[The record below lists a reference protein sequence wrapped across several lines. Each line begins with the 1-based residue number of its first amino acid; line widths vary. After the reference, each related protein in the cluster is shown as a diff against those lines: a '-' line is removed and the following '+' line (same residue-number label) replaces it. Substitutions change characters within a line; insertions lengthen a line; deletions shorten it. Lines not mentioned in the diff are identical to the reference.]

1 MSDNLNYYL
10 GLNYPI
16 EILRSDDG
24 VFAFHPDLDGC
35 AAQGESV
42 GEAISNLD
50 AARKLWLSV
59 RLEDGLSVAEPV
71 NEEECNGRATIRM
84 SGALHAELLKISR
97 RQRISLNQLV
107 NNALSEY
114 VGGNRL
120 QRQVTEITEAFRS
133 AIATI
138 QSVATQGAPSRLENM
153 QAPRFLRP
161 QRPLDR
167 QFFGGQPAPQQFSIP
182 GGTYQ

>member
-16 EILRSDDG
+16 EILRSGDG

-42 GEAISNLD
+42 EEAISNLD
-50 AARKLWLSV
+50 IARQLWLSA
-59 RLEDGLSVAEPV
+59 RLEGGLSVAEPV

-120 QRQVTEITEAFRS
+120 QQQVLEIAKEFKS
-133 AIATI
+133 ALATL
-138 QSVATQGAPSRLENM
+138 QLAVAQGAPARPSGSRSR
-153 QAPRFLRP
+153 AVH
-161 QRPLDR
+161 
-167 QFFGGQPAPQQFSIP
+167 A
-182 GGTYQ
+182 T

>member
-1 MSDNLNYYL
+1 MSNKLKYFL
-10 GLNYPI
+10 GLNYRI
-16 EILRSDDG
+16 EILRSGDG

-42 GEAISNLD
+42 EEAISNLD
-50 AARKLWLSV
+50 IARQLWLSA
-59 RLEDGLSVAEPV
+59 RLEGGLSVAEPV

-120 QRQVTEITEAFRS
+120 QQQVTEISEAFRS
-133 AIATI
+133 AIATM

-153 QAPRFLRP
+153 QVPRFLRP
-161 QRPLDR
+161 QRLFDR
-167 QFFGGQPAPQQFSIP
+167 QFSGGQPAPQQFPIP
-182 GGTYQ
+182 GG

>member
-1 MSDNLNYYL
+1 MSNNLNYYL
-10 GLNYPI
+10 GLPYPI

-24 VFAFHPDLDGC
+24 VFAFHPDLNGC

-42 GEAISNLD
+42 EEAISNLD
-50 AARKLWLSV
+50 VARQLWLSA

-120 QRQVTEITEAFRS
+120 QQQVLEIAKEFKS
-133 AIATI
+133 AIATT
-138 QSVATQGAPSRLENM
+138 QSAMAQGAPARPSVSRSRALDANTL
-153 QAPRFLRP
+153 PI
-161 QRPLDR
+161 QRER
-167 QFFGGQPAPQQFSIP
+167 
-182 GGTYQ
+182 T

>member
-1 MSDNLNYYL
+1 MSEELNYYL

-16 EILRSDDG
+16 EILRSEDG
-24 VFAFHPDLDGC
+24 VFALHPDLDGC

-42 GEAISNLD
+42 EDAVSNLD
-50 AARKLWLSV
+50 VARKLWLSA

-107 NNALSEY
+107 NNVLSEY

-120 QRQVTEITEAFRS
+120 QQQVLEIAKELRS
-133 AIATI
+133 ALAAT
-138 QSVATQGAPSRLENM
+138 QSPVAQGAPARPSGPRSR
-153 QAPRFLRP
+153 APHANALP
-161 QRPLDR
+161 IQRER
-167 QFFGGQPAPQQFSIP
+167 
-182 GGTYQ
+182 T

>member
-35 AAQGESV
+35 AAQGESIE
-42 GEAISNLD
+42 EAISNLD
-50 AARKLWLSV
+50 VARQLWLSA

-120 QRQVTEITEAFRS
+120 QQQVLEIAKELKS
-133 AIATI
+133 AV
-138 QSVATQGAPSRLENM
+138 VATQSAVAQGASARPSGSRSRALHVNALPIQGE
-153 QAPRFLRP
+153 R
-161 QRPLDR
+161 
-167 QFFGGQPAPQQFSIP
+167 
-182 GGTYQ
+182 T

>member
-1 MSDNLNYYL
+1 MSEDLNYYL

-42 GEAISNLD
+42 EEAISNLD
-50 AARKLWLSV
+50 VARQLWLSA

-84 SGALHAELLKISR
+84 SAALHAELLKISR

-107 NNALSEY
+107 NNVLSEY

-120 QRQVTEITEAFRS
+120 QQQVLEIAKELRS
-133 AIATI
+133 ALA
-138 QSVATQGAPSRLENM
+138 ATQSAVAKDASARRPVSRSRSRDAHAHPV
-153 QAPRFLRP
+153 Q
-161 QRPLDR
+161 QRR
-167 QFFGGQPAPQQFSIP
+167 
-182 GGTYQ
+182 T